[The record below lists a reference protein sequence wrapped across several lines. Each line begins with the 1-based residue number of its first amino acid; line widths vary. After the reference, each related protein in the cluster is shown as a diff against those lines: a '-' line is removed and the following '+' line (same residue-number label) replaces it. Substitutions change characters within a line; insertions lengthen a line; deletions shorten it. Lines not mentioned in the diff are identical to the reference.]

1 MPTLIRP
8 DNCSKCKFRLIEEDG
23 TKRCHR
29 FPPQVIKYMM
39 PKQVPGPQ
47 GMQVQMALAM
57 EIFFPEVM
65 DHFYCFEYKARV
77 LNPNMPEQLGGSS
90 LPSG

>member
-1 MPTLIRP
+1 
-8 DNCSKCKFRLIEEDG
+8 
-23 TKRCHR
+23 
-29 FPPQVIKYMM
+29 
-39 PKQVPGPQ
+39 
-47 GMQVQMALAM
+47 MQVQMALAM